1 MVEAT
6 DQEKK
11 SIKWQAPEFHFYE
24 KSGLWFSKF
33 SIIAILLIIIFIY
46 LGIVQKHFS
55 YYLAA
60 GVVLAATL
68 ALFSQARVKPE
79 PVNFHLTED
88 GIEFL
93 GKKHLWE
100 NLKNF
105 WVSDDAVYFE
115 SKNKI
120 SIPISMPLGD
130 QDANQLRNYLL
141 QYLPEKSD
149 GGEMLFDKVNK
160 LFKF

>member
-1 MVEAT
+1 MPDSP

-11 SIKWQAPEFHFYE
+11 SIKWQAPEFYFYE
-24 KSGLWFSKF
+24 KSAVWFSKF
-33 SIIAILLIIIFIY
+33 SIIAILLLIIFIY
-46 LGIVQKHFS
+46 LGITQKHFS

-60 GVVLAATL
+60 GVVLAAAL
-68 ALFSQARVKPE
+68 ALFSQARVKPQSA
-79 PVNFHLTED
+79 NFHLTDD
-88 GIEFL
+88 GVEFL
-93 GKKHLWE
+93 GHKFLWGS
-100 NLKNF
+100 LKSF
-105 WVSDDAVYFE
+105 WISDDAVYFE
-115 SKNKI
+115 NKKRF

-130 QDANQLRNYLL
+130 QNPEQLRNYLL